1 MSDLITTFVS
11 DLIAAGDTT
20 VLAAGR
26 ALHARSSESQW
37 IPVAE
42 HHELEYFRTVQRFAR
57 FGGDRDVAHA
67 LLSWAETEY
76 AEHELE

>member
-1 MSDLITTFVS
+1 MPTVNTLVADF
-11 DLIAAGDTT
+11 IAAGDTT
-20 VLAAGR
+20 VLAAGYALYTHSIDASCVPISER
-26 ALHARSSESQW
+26 A
-37 IPVAE
+37 
-42 HHELEYFRTVQRFAR
+42 ELEYFRTVQRFAR